1 MASEARTDFL
11 IAGGGIGG
19 LACALA
25 VARTGA
31 SVRVLERTA
40 EFREIGAGI
49 QMAPNASR
57 VLTGLGVMEAIDA
70 VGYRPPRLRFMHAVT
85 GETLTTLEFDEAFVA
100 CYGGPWITLHRND
113 LLQIIRDACLATGR
127 VELLTGKE
135 VVEVDT
141 GTAVIRCADGSSY
154 EAAGVLAA
162 DGVNSRLRALFVQ
175 DQPVASGYIDFR
187 SIMPWSNAVG
197 QETSGDVMAWVGPG
211 MHAMQY
217 PVRRGEV
224 FNQLAG
230 ILSRRFLAGEAE
242 WGSKEEFAEVMQGA
256 CPALRSALPALL
268 ASNARFELKERP
280 PAPTWVKGRAL
291 MVGDAAHP
299 ILPFVGQGGCQ
310 ALVDAAALGVVVG
323 HYGPARVEAAFGA
336 FESIRLPR
344 TRRIQRETRAFGEVW
359 HAEGASALIRDEFLR
374 NLKPGDF
381 RYTGPA
387 LLAGVRG
394 RAHARGVAGAGLVLV
409 AGRLAPA
416 V

>member
-1 MASEARTDFL
+1 MAAEARTDFV

-25 VARTGA
+25 LARAGVT
-31 SVRVLERTA
+31 VRVLERTA

-57 VLTGLGVMEAIDA
+57 VLAGLGVMEAIEA

-85 GETLTTLEFDEAFVA
+85 GETLTTLEFDAVFVA
-100 CYGGPWITLHRND
+100 RYGGPWITLHRND

-127 VELLTGKE
+127 VELVTGKE
-135 VVEVDT
+135 VVEIDT
-141 GTAVIRCADGSSY
+141 DRAVARCADGSSY
-154 EAAGVLAA
+154 DGAGVLAA
-162 DGVNSRLRALFVQ
+162 DGIGSKLRALFC
-175 DQPVASGYIDFR
+175 DDEPVASGYIDFR

-242 WGSKEEFAEVMQGA
+242 WGSKEEFAEAMQGA

-310 ALVDAAALGVVVG
+310 ALEDAAALGAVVG
-323 HYGPARVEAAFGA
+323 HYVRRGDIADHVEAAFHA
-336 FESIRLPR
+336 FESLRLPR

-374 NLKPGDF
+374 NLAPGDF
-381 RYTGPA
+381 RYTDRLYQPGFEGERTPESW
-387 LLAGVRG
+387 
-394 RAHARGVAGAGLVLV
+394 RAQIARV
-409 AGRLAPA
+409 
-416 V
+416 